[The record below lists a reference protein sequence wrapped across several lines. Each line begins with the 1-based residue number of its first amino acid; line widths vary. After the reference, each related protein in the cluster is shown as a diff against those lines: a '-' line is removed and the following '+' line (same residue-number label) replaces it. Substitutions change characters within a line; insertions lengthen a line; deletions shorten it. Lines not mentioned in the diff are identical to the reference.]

1 MADDES
7 ILTNPPTQDVAVH
20 VSDYSNFT
28 KLLKWGAIVCL
39 IIGLGWMLLVK
50 AYW

>member
-20 VSDYSNFT
+20 VQDYSRFT
-28 KLLKWGAIVCL
+28 TMFKWGAIVCL
-39 IIGLGWMLLVK
+39 LIGLLVLLIIS
-50 AYW
+50 